1 MLITQGLAIGMQI
14 LAYGGS
20 QPVPFQQGICES
32 QALEPGITGNI
43 TKDQMQLLADA
54 TGCNTSDI
62 NSDATIAC
70 LRALDTDTFA
80 NASFNTYSA
89 DIAHNIGDSWLPVV
103 DGDFLPA
110 APSELLAQGRMANVT
125 TTILWCNN
133 DVQFFTPMDIT
144 TPQDTLQF
152 VHTYLPAITNQSAM
166 DLLALYPSSDFQ
178 GNKTANLTA
187 EFYRSAQIFRDL
199 LMTCQPIHFGES
211 LAKLG
216 NVVYYANQNQSIL
229 PSILESLGVLG
240 LGPVHT
246 SEFAYT
252 MANFSHYDGWPY
264 HVDANDYRIQKQQSR
279 SWSTFA
285 ATGQLSLYAKD
296 TLQSWEPAYAVQ
308 NETQIFVVG
317 GDSEGLTAIDG
328 AGATSAMEAQKLRSR
343 CGFINSAGFIPQMQ
357 Y

>member
-1 MLITQGLAIGMQI
+1 MQI

-32 QALEPGITGNI
+32 QALEPGITGDF
-43 TKDQMQLLADA
+43 TKTQMQLLANA
-54 TGCNTSDI
+54 AGCNTTDLDS
-62 NSDATIAC
+62 NATIAC

-80 NASFNTYSA
+80 NASFNTYTA

-110 APSELLAQGRMANVT
+110 APSELLAQNRTANVT
-125 TTILWCNN
+125 TTVLWAND

-152 VHTYLPAITNQSAM
+152 VHDYLPAITNQSAI

-178 GNKTANLTA
+178 ANQTANHTA
-187 EFYRSAQIFRDL
+187 EFYRSARIFRDII
-199 LMTCQPIHFGES
+199 MTCQPMHFGET
-211 LAKLG
+211 LARLG

-229 PSILESLGVLG
+229 PPILESLGVLG

-264 HVDANDYRIQKQQSR
+264 HVDANDYRIQRQQSR

-296 TLQSWEPAYAVQ
+296 TLQGWEPAYAHE
-308 NETQIFVVG
+308 NNTQIFVVG
-317 GDSEGLTAIDG
+317 GGSEGLTAVDG
-328 AGATSAMEAQKLRSR
+328 QSATAAMTAQKLRDR
-343 CGFINSAGFIPQMQ
+343 CGFINSPEFIPQLQ